1 MAVDEVD
8 ELVQEMSQHPA
19 SKSLPGGHET
29 ASLRDLSDT
38 PAIKQA
44 CNKSL
49 GDAIGFTECAGR
61 GTYGRETTCAEHP
74 DWKGV
79 TFCCIVGKSKTLLKE
94 SSAQERMTMF
104 APYNKWNPWLAPE
117 CCSGYSKNEEIFM
130 KTSKWDT
137 GTHVPARICLEDGN
151 DEKRDRSGCAERFQ
165 RCKEQRHLAENQ
177 EFSSKLLFKIERLV
191 PQVLKDFEAMVHENE
206 VLRQKLQA
214 NKISLDDLPD
224 FKPEKFSLPGVT
236 ESMPTYSSE
245 LTISGQNWHG
255 RTGRRK
261 SALGSLPKKRK
272 SSLGNEEELVEGV
285 NGLLAVRP
293 TTPQSRDMAEITEE
307 ELEKRQ
313 RKDRQKKDM
322 EKIKNWSARNR
333 AITRSKSQD
342 QLSTIASSTALGEL
356 TLDQQVE
363 QEGKVF
369 GSPEALKDEVRRALH
384 KEDFSLNKY
393 YKTSGWIQAVARS
406 YIFEIFTLILIGA
419 NCLWMSIDADL
430 NKATLLPN
438 ADPIFQVA
446 ENLFCF
452 GFTFE
457 LGIRFF
463 ALKRK
468 KKCLKDPWFI
478 FDALLVI
485 LMIIEVWGVYLVM
498 LLNGE
503 SVSVFQNA
511 TILRILRV
519 LRLLRT
525 ARMAKILRTMPE
537 LMLLIKGRGEI
548 SPGNALNSWVMPGPW
563 VQSSLDPGWL
573 ASQVYSP
580 GSVVE
585 FVTYDDRAKA
595 RGRVLA
601 TVLSTRGRGSLG
613 TWLGIK
619 VRCVETTE
627 LLQWFGRGAGGAQ
640 KGLFEL
646 HLCRGQTA
654 ECSLVAKGN
663 LAELHTD
670 TMRLIEPN
678 DLENKIG
685 DWWGN
690 KPAAA
695 DFESFRR
702 QVLTSHDVTAT
713 AGAESFPSAG
723 MAKEAAS
730 GDGEQSPDRRR
741 KRSPASEAGHVAR
754 HQRRRKDEAPSH
766 RARHESD
773 QKDRSDHRRG
783 HSRERPAKTRD
794 DSDSGRPRHQR
805 AKEDEEMGN
814 RRTSRTKRLTSPSRS
829 GSRGKRLSGRR
840 RDDRGSGS
848 YEEPPRPMSSRPHGP
863 AQPRRSRSYHRPR
876 SLERSPLVRRRPRP
890 RVDLVGQDDVHGT
903 ASSEHGSPSGVRL
916 TAAADDWVGRL
927 LEGLGGSDEDHEAVN
942 PSSEQSGRGRQTWAV
957 WRSQARAILSQSCSY
972 GSVGGRLQELMLSMD
987 GPMGDFM
994 RLFCSTQP
1002 LPAVWP
1008 RVSRRGD
1015 VLPIHPEAIT
1025 TALEGVTLENLQ
1037 WVRTTMMVLNF
1048 LYCRGRRKPTGVPVS
1063 LSLGENQRL
1072 AIRNLVRRSSECL
1085 VNSHRVPSLEALTRM
1100 LEDEGADEFGAP
1112 VRVLDEL
1119 DSEKT
1124 MRNRPRRCPL

>member
-1 MAVDEVD
+1 M
-8 ELVQEMSQHPA
+8 VQEMSQHPA

-38 PAIKQA
+38 
-44 CNKSL
+44 
-49 GDAIGFTECAGR
+49 
-61 GTYGRETTCAEHP
+61 
-74 DWKGV
+74 
-79 TFCCIVGKSKTLLKE
+79 
-94 SSAQERMTMF
+94 
-104 APYNKWNPWLAPE
+104 
-117 CCSGYSKNEEIFM
+117 
-130 KTSKWDT
+130 
-137 GTHVPARICLEDGN
+137 
-151 DEKRDRSGCAERFQ
+151 
-165 RCKEQRHLAENQ
+165 QRHLAENQ

-537 LMLLIKGRGEI
+537 LMLLIKGIVVATR
-548 SPGNALNSWVMPGPW
+548 SVFFTLAL
-563 VQSSLDPGWL
+563 
-573 ASQVYSP
+573 
-580 GSVVE
+580 
-585 FVTYDDRAKA
+585 
-595 RGRVLA
+595 
-601 TVLSTRGRGSLG
+601 
-613 TWLGIK
+613 LGIFIY
-619 VRCVETTE
+619 VFSIIFIQ
-627 LLQWFGRGAGGAQ
+627 L
-640 KGLFEL
+640 
-646 HLCRGQTA
+646 
-654 ECSLVAKGN
+654 
-663 LAELHTD
+663 
-670 TMRLIEPN
+670 
-678 DLENKIG
+678 
-685 DWWGN
+685 
-690 KPAAA
+690 
-695 DFESFRR
+695 
-702 QVLTSHDVTAT
+702 
-713 AGAESFPSAG
+713 
-723 MAKEAAS
+723 
-730 GDGEQSPDRRR
+730 
-741 KRSPASEAGHVAR
+741 
-754 HQRRRKDEAPSH
+754 
-766 RARHESD
+766 
-773 QKDRSDHRRG
+773 
-783 HSRERPAKTRD
+783 TRD
-794 DSDSGRPRHQR
+794 TTLGDKYFTRFTES
-805 AKEDEEMGN
+805 M
-814 RRTSRTKRLTSPSRS
+814 LTLLLDAVLPD
-829 GSRGKRLSGRR
+829 LS
-840 RDDRGSGS
+840 
-848 YEEPPRPMSSRPHGP
+848 
-863 AQPRRSRSYHRPR
+863 
-876 SLERSPLVRRRPRP
+876 V
-890 RVDLVGQDDVHGT
+890 
-903 ASSEHGSPSGVRL
+903 
-916 TAAADDWVGRL
+916 
-927 LEGLGGSDEDHEAVN
+927 
-942 PSSEQSGRGRQTWAV
+942 
-957 WRSQARAILSQSCSY
+957 
-972 GSVGGRLQELMLSMD
+972 
-987 GPMGDFM
+987 FM
-994 RLFCSTQP
+994 RE
-1002 LPAVWP
+1002 
-1008 RVSRRGD
+1008 
-1015 VLPIHPEAIT
+1015 II
-1025 TALEGVTLENLQ
+1025 
-1037 WVRTTMMVLNF
+1037 
-1048 LYCRGRRKPTGVPVS
+1048 
-1063 LSLGENQRL
+1063 
-1072 AIRNLVRRSSECL
+1072 
-1085 VNSHRVPSLEALTRM
+1085 
-1100 LEDEGADEFGAP
+1100 DEGAVVAIVMFVFILLGSVTMMNMLVGVLVEVIKTVSEIEREQMEVSFVKKIFSDMITKLNLDADGDNKISKDEFDTLLSKPEAAKALLNIGVDVVGLVDYRDVLFGKEGDVELSFAEFMEAILELRGTNNAKVKDIVDLRKFLSQETGAIY
-1112 VRVLDEL
+1112 EL
-1119 DSEKT
+1119 VATVTAGMDDDASSVSSFGHRAHSKRSASKINEE
-1124 MRNRPRRCPL
+1124 C